1 MADGGQAFMNVL
13 RCYRQ
18 PGLFI
23 SLTISFFLS
32 NVASGII
39 GTIVYMLYRSRYDAN
54 IIAGSIFGSLVL
66 LPVQVLIYIYLF
78 TITPLN
84 TRWYVYLPVAIVGNI
99 GALFLFIHLNKVIN
113 GEMSHAMIY
122 SNQYSV
128 YVIIIMNPLVNLL
141 LRKVHW
147 NES

>member
-1 MADGGQAFMNVL
+1 
-13 RCYRQ
+13 
-18 PGLFI
+18 
-23 SLTISFFLS
+23 
-32 NVASGII
+32 
-39 GTIVYMLYRSRYDAN
+39 
-54 IIAGSIFGSLVL
+54 
-66 LPVQVLIYIYLF
+66 
-78 TITPLN
+78 
-84 TRWYVYLPVAIVGNI
+84 VAIVGNI